1 MMRILHRWPG
11 LILAVL
17 LFVTAASGA
26 ALSVFP
32 ALEAARSPQAA
43 DTMTVAELAQ
53 RVQAS
58 HPGLEQIK
66 RSPSGEISDWGL
78 DGSQP
83 DSAWSLPTWVR
94 GSSLPG
100 AGATIAGVGALIE
113 KNFEGGRALLRDLH
127 VPTVSLAVI
136 ASLDNGITFA

>member
-66 RSPSGEISDWGL
+66 RSPSGQISAWWF

-83 DSAWSLPTWVR
+83 GSAVVDPATGRDVASADPDPLRRWLTTLHRSLFLGDGGR
-94 GSSLPG
+94 IGRAG
-100 AGATIAGVGALIE
+100 AGQPS
-113 KNFEGGRALLRDLH
+113 R
-127 VPTVSLAVI
+127 P
-136 ASLDNGITFA
+136 